1 VFPNWVGK
9 SLDPADLNHEFWGLL
24 AKAGLPARRLHDLRH
39 GALSLLAALGVHPK
53 VAQAIAGHSSLALT
67 MQVYTHVSDG
77 LAADALAKVDAL
89 LSGAGG

>member
-67 MQVYTHVSDG
+67 MQV
-77 LAADALAKVDAL
+77 
-89 LSGAGG
+89 